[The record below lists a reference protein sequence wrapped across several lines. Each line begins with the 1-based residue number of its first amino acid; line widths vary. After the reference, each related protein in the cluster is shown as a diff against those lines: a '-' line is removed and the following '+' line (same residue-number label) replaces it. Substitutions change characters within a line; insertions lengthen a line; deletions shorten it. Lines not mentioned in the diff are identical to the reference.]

1 MHISISN
8 VRINDADKVSLKISE
23 DFTEYVWTSIKT
35 TFQEN
40 QVTSLVRNDKYEIVG
55 DWHAHKRKALRSLGP
70 LGDHIHD

>member
-55 DWHAHKRKALRSLGP
+55 DWHALLNMLRGLYGSS
-70 LGDHIHD
+70 IR